1 MIDRGFPRRVS
12 ALALSLALLPGLLS
26 LPGGTP
32 RADITLDG
40 SLRLG
45 YGTQE
50 STFMEGSALLELRG
64 DYNLTDSLKVVGSV
78 RGRVQ
83 GIDRLEPGTPDYD
96 TYSDASRPW
105 TPTDEVS
112 VDLRDVFIEWRPG
125 EQRFIV
131 GKQQVVWGNLDGLRV
146 LDQMNPHSFREFI
159 LADFDESRINLWSV
173 YGDLSLLGFRA
184 EILWNPDTTVH
195 DIPEAGAWFELTAPR
210 FRFGADPEAPG
221 LPVRTDLPQ
230 DFEDG
235 TIGGRLSKRFGG
247 TELRLQAQTGLDYE
261 PLGRVIVA
269 DGRPVLERYYERRE
283 IYGASLETAFGGYVL
298 RGELAAQPKRFLPV
312 RSDGLPDA
320 ATGDQWTAALGL
332 DVDAPFDTFLN
343 FQYVFDRIENA
354 PEGLIRNETD
364 HILTATLRRTFAY
377 EALAVEARWYGNLE
391 DNDGL
396 ARLILRYTMG
406 GGATVGLSGDYFYGT
421 AEGIF
426 GQFKER
432 DRVTL
437 FVDFRI

>member
-1 MIDRGFPRRVS
+1 MIAIGFRGRAS
-12 ALALSLALLPGLLS
+12 ARALSLALLPGLLLVS
-26 LPGGTP
+26 ATAP
-32 RADITLDG
+32 RAEVSLDG
-40 SLRLG
+40 SFRFG
-45 YGTQE
+45 YGTRE
-50 STFMEGSALLELRG
+50 RELMEGSAQLELRG
-64 DYNLTDSLKVVGSV
+64 DHDINDSLAVVGSV
-78 RGRVQ
+78 RARIQ
-83 GIDRLEPGTPDYD
+83 SIDLLEPGTPAYD

-105 TPTDEVS
+105 TPSSQVTVE
-112 VDLRDVFIEWRPG
+112 LRDFFVEWRPG

-184 EILWNPDTTVH
+184 ELLWNPDTTVH

-210 FRFGADPEAPG
+210 FRYGADPDAPG

-235 TIGGRLSKRFGG
+235 TIGGRLSRRVGG

-261 PLGRVIVA
+261 PLGRVIID
-269 DGRPVLERYYERRE
+269 DGQPVLERYYERRE

-298 RGELAAQPKRFLPV
+298 RGELSAQPKRFLPV
-312 RSDGLPDA
+312 LTDGRPDA

-343 FQYVFDRIENA
+343 VQYVFDRIEKA
-354 PEGLIRNETD
+354 PEGLIRNKTD
-364 HILTATLRRTFAY
+364 HIVTATLRRSFAY

-396 ARLILRYTMG
+396 ARLILRYTMD
-406 GGATVGLSGDYFYGT
+406 GGATLGLSGDYFYGQV
-421 AEGIF
+421 EGIF

-432 DRVTL
+432 DRITL